1 MSVHKFH
8 TKNKVAKA
16 GPVEPQYYTIR
27 TLAVELNITARA
39 IRFYESKG
47 LIQPLRIGSQRLFSH
62 ADRAR
67 LQLILRGKRLGFSLA
82 EVADYL
88 DLYDADPAQ
97 LEQMRLLRVM
107 VLDRIVLL
115 ESQRRD
121 IDQTLDELRSIT
133 TEIDTALHRLNAAP
147 TFETDGG

>member
-1 MSVHKFH
+1 MSVHKFNA
-8 TKNKVAKA
+8 KNKAAKA
-16 GPVEPQYYTIR
+16 ATLEPQYYTIR
-27 TLAVELNITARA
+27 TLAAELNITARA

-47 LIQPLRIGSQRLFSH
+47 LIHPLRIGSQRLFSH

-97 LEQMRLLRVM
+97 LEQMRLLRAM

-115 ESQRRD
+115 DSQRRD

-133 TEIDTALHRLNAAP
+133 TEIDTALHHLNAAP
-147 TFETDGG
+147 TFGTEGG